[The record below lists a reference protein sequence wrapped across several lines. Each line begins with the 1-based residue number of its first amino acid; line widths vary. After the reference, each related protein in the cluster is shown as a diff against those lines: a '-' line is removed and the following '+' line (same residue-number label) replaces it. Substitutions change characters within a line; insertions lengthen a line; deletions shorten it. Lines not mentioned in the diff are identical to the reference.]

1 MPVEIVRVQPAAV
14 DAFFRAH
21 EREAL
26 KTFYNFSVIWHE
38 QSHDIAA
45 KNGDDVV
52 GALRLRIA
60 ASLAHIERVIVVPE
74 RRRQGIARRLL
85 DDAADIANYYN
96 CHKMTLLVPHR
107 SAAQTFFEAC
117 GFREEAVLPQHTFK
131 LDMSSMRKFLL

>member
-1 MPVEIVRVQPAAV
+1 LPVEIVRVRPAAV

-60 ASLAHIERVIVVPE
+60 ASLAHIERVIVAPE

-117 GFREEAVLPQHTFK
+117 GYREEAVLPQHTFK